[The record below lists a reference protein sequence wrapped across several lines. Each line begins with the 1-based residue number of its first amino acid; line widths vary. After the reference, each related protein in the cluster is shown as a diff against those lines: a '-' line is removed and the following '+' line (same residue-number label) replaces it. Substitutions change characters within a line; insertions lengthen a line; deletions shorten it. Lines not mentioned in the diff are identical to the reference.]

1 MKLNH
6 FGQSVRLAIL
16 GLGGRGIGQMKVL
29 LDMPDV
35 EIASVCDAYSDRI
48 EAAQQ
53 IVLEARGTKP
63 FGSKDSLE
71 CIDRDDVD
79 AVVVMTSWETH
90 IPIAIMALRCGKR
103 VAMEVGGATSVEECW
118 QLVRAS
124 EETGIPVMMLENCC
138 YGETELTLQNMI
150 RQNVFGT
157 IVHCAGAY
165 SHDLRDE
172 IGNGD
177 INRHY
182 RQRHFMR
189 RNAELYP
196 THELGPIAN
205 YLNINRGNRMLTLTS
220 MASKACGLHEW
231 LQEHRPDSPL
241 ANAIIHEGDIVTTMI
256 RCANG
261 ETILLTHDCTLPR
274 PYSRGGVIR
283 GTKGMWMED
292 GRAIYLADRCIWKA
306 ALRTILPIGPIARKA
321 TQNTWRNSATHCGG
335 NIVNS
340 ACAAITTAWII
351 WCCVLLSKACKTR
364 RNRPSTFMMP
374 PVGCA
379 SLPFPK
385 NPSPLA
391 ANRFPF
397 RTLPTAAGANPEKTR
412 PGRNSICKTVQH
424 PDDFDHPDAFFL
436 FAK

>member
-16 GLGGRGIGQMKVL
+16 GLGQRGIGQMKVL

-177 INRHY
+177 IKRHY
-182 RQRHFMR
+182 RQRHFMH

-241 ANAIIHEGDIVTTMI
+241 ANAVIHEGDIVTTMI

-292 GRAIYLADRCIWKA
+292 GRSVYLEGRTAHDPSDWAHRAESDAKYMEEFRHPLWREYREFGVRGNHDGMDYLVLRAFVESVQNQTEPPIDVYDAASWMCIT
-306 ALRTILPIGPIARKA
+306 ALSEESIALGSQPVSIPDFTNGR
-321 TQNTWRNSATHCGG
+321 
-335 NIVNS
+335 
-340 ACAAITTAWII
+340 
-351 WCCVLLSKACKTR
+351 WCESR
-364 RNRPSTFMMP
+364 
-374 PVGCA
+374 
-379 SLPFPK
+379 K
-385 NPSPLA
+385 NPA
-391 ANRFPF
+391 RA
-397 RTLPTAAGANPEKTR
+397 E
-412 PGRNSICKTVQH
+412 
-424 PDDFDHPDAFFL
+424 FDL
-436 FAK
+436 